1 LPAREGSGIPVATR
15 AVGVELGK
23 GEQVGHAPAAPK
35 ALGGEINI
43 GAAAVVIKEVQGCL
57 HAMHALAPAV
67 LLSPVGYGDQALT
80 AGVDECVLFPFV
92 TPSTIAYGNERTMN
106 ALPYT
111 LRGISMQYHKM

>member
-1 LPAREGSGIPVATR
+1 VRDFPASRSNLKALPSSAGLRCSHTVR
-15 AVGVELGK
+15 YFWLS
-23 GEQVGHAPAAPK
+23 
-35 ALGGEINI
+35 LGGEIYI